1 MEQGWTGKF
10 FFHGAGHGKSKNLRG
25 GAVNGPKSAGL
36 GGEYTAPTPEMVKD
50 LVTFKCNL
58 YLLKKMRSV

>member
-1 MEQGWTGKF
+1 MDGGV
-10 FFHGAGHGKSKNLRG
+10 FFHGAGRDKAKNLRG

-58 YLLKKMRSV
+58 YMLKKLRSV